1 MYLRI
6 QANCLGRGLR
16 CTRNVVMATRPV
28 DRLSHM
34 LAPEMPASLH
44 YTGMTSYCPP
54 ACLCLYGCMYVYSP
68 VCLYVSLHVHSS
80 ITSSYKVLC
89 TFPRPF
95 PRRRR
100 RRTTTR
106 KRWKIETKPNKMRKK
121 RKKMKFKIKRSR
133 KKRRKK
139 RRMWMILIRLI
150 IG

>member
-100 RRTTTR
+100 RTTR